1 MSAVAQQQLQEPAV
15 GFQFRLP
22 IRLRVQLHGCPNV
35 LMTEQALHRFR
46 IHFQLHQRRRQ
57 RMPEVM
63 KAKTYPLVRP
73 DNASLDSSGPYL
85 FPKVQPNPEL
95 VP

>member
-1 MSAVAQQQLQEPAV
+1 
-15 GFQFRLP
+15 
-22 IRLRVQLHGCPNV
+22 
-35 LMTEQALHRFR
+35 
-46 IHFQLHQRRRQ
+46 
-57 RMPEVM
+57 MPEVV
-63 KAKTYPLVRP
+63 KAETYPLVRP